1 MIRVRPKDGYQPQN
15 LPVKSNEY
23 WENEIWSSGTG
34 GTGLPIS
41 TLGGFICIFLRNIL
55 PLLKTFFKTKTHS
68 WNCCNRGEQ
77 QTMCS
82 LFLETQAIQFWSL
95 LQCSIVPKC
104 FVLSVGIEVRI
115 CEYPTD
121 LNPGPT
127 DWEIPVFLVPKTAVD
142 PYSPYE
148 QLVAH

>member
-1 MIRVRPKDGYQPQN
+1 MGTNPKICQWNPMNIGKMKFDLVELGVGGSPFRH
-15 LPVKSNEY
+15 
-23 WENEIWSSGTG
+23 WEDLSAFFWETSYLCS
-34 GTGLPIS
+34 
-41 TLGGFICIFLRNIL
+41 RR
-55 PLLKTFFKTKTHS
+55 FFKTKTHS

-77 QTMCS
+77 PTMCS